1 MSEESANVKKYS
13 VSMPPAIASEV
24 RERVGKGSFSA
35 YVTAAVER
43 QIERDRLAELVDDHE
58 QRHGP
63 VPEELSAVAAADSAE
78 AERRYA
84 AWPAEQAGAQAPDKR
99 RAS

>member
-1 MSEESANVKKYS
+1 MPEEAANVKKYS

-43 QIERDRLAELVDDHE
+43 QIERDRLAEIVDDHE
-58 QRHGP
+58 QRFGP
-63 VPEELSAVAAADSAE
+63 VSEDLLAAAAAESAE
-78 AERRYA
+78 AERRYS
-84 AWPAEQAGAQAPDKR
+84 AWLDEQEDER